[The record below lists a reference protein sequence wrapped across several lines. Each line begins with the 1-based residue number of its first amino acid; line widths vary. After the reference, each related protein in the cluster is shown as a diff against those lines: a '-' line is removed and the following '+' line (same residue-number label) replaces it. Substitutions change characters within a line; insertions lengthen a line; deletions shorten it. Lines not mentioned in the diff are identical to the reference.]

1 MTFLKKLKVRL
12 FLGKVPEI
20 CELSKGKIDYH
31 DYKVNKGG
39 DGTPSHFY
47 TYTCWHCGKKF
58 SI

>member
-31 DYKVNKGG
+31 DYKVHKGG
-39 DGTPSHFY
+39 DGIPSHFY
-47 TYTCWHCGKKF
+47 TYTCWNCGKKF
-58 SI
+58 TI